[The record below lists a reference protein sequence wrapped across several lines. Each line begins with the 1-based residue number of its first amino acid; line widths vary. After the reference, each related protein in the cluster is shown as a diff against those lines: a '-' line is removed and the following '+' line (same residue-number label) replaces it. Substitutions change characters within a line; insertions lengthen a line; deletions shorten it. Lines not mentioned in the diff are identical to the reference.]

1 MKQKI
6 SRFFC
11 FQERATSFKVETIA
25 GITTFMTMAY
35 ILVVQP
41 SLMVG
46 DADYVIDTNG
56 VMITKEA
63 ILVTCALVSAV
74 ITLFMALYANMPF
87 ALSTGMGNNAMFGA
101 MLIAGA
107 ISFGGIMSLILIS
120 GAIFVL
126 LTVFGVRDLIVKTIP
141 KNLKIAISTVTTMA
155 FPAWR

>member
-1 MKQKI
+1 MKEKI
-6 SRFFC
+6 SSFFR
-11 FQERATSFKVETIA
+11 FQERGTSFKVETIA

-74 ITLFMALYANMPF
+74 ITLFMAPMPICHLPF
-87 ALSTGMGNNAMFGA
+87 PPGWEIMPCLALC
-101 MLIAGA
+101 
-107 ISFGGIMSLILIS
+107 
-120 GAIFVL
+120 
-126 LTVFGVRDLIVKTIP
+126 
-141 KNLKIAISTVTTMA
+141 
-155 FPAWR
+155 

>member
-1 MKQKI
+1 MKEKI
-6 SRFFC
+6 SSFFQ
-11 FQERATSFKVETIA
+11 FSERGTNFKVETIA

-107 ISFGGIMSLILIS
+107 AASCH
-120 GAIFVL
+120 
-126 LTVFGVRDLIVKTIP
+126 
-141 KNLKIAISTVTTMA
+141 
-155 FPAWR
+155 